1 MIKNT
6 LVQSPKSCCNN
17 FAEDSEDKSIEKGED
32 ANGKVWANGF
42 RFGKTSHHYEKGKQA
57 NDNTQRI
64 ETLDVKRRVFTRLW
78 ISPSEAA
85 SRLL

>member
-17 FAEDSEDKSIEKGED
+17 FAEDSEDKSIEKSED

-57 NDNTQRI
+57 NDNTPENRDSGC
-64 ETLDVKRRVFTRLW
+64 ET
-78 ISPSEAA
+78 
-85 SRLL
+85 